1 MRKLA
6 SQEPPLQC
14 VVARSCDGWQVAE
27 DLREQAVAVAKS
39 RLHVLLRSVDLERL
53 GRRVEFIRAFK
64 HALEEGI
71 ARQLAVWQPG
81 VKAVFEFDPDP
92 QAGGEAWRDSQV
104 HLLVMIVQPSDTLSA
119 FARMLDRSLAV
130 SLGQLSWS
138 RFRARQSVL
147 EVQQV
152 TPKEVR
158 LGLGYGAMFHAV
170 WTAPVKVWPQHW
182 QSRGSSSITWRP

>member
-1 MRKLA
+1 MAVDLRNL
-6 SQEPPLQC
+6 
-14 VVARSCDGWQVAE
+14 RRTAE
-27 DLREQAVAVAKS
+27 DLREQAVADAKS

-53 GRRVEFIRAFK
+53 GRRGEFIRAFK
-64 HALEEGI
+64 RALEIGI
-71 ARQLAVWQPG
+71 ARQLAAGQPD

-92 QAGGEAWRDSQV
+92 QAGSGAWRDSQV
-104 HLLVMIVQPSDTLSA
+104 HLLVLIVEPSETLSA

-158 LGLGYGAMFHAV
+158 LGLGYGAVFHAV
-170 WTAPVKVWPQHW
+170 WTAPVKVWPQQW
-182 QSRGSSSITWRP
+182 PSRGSSSITGRP